1 MSRRLPGA
9 LFALFVAA
17 VLILVVLLVG
27 GPVLI
32 GLGVYIGVLAR
43 RGQARAVVDPAT
55 VSIPA
60 HSDSTRATAT
70 APNAAGRKF
79 FGLDPSYGLSATCI
93 GVGVLMFIAGVA
105 LINSPD
111 KPASYTEPPT
121 YGSDSPTYD
130 SGFPTYAPELP
141 TYASQAPVVLPTMP
155 PPTREPALVAPD
167 PYWTPASPT
176 PVQLPQQ
183 DAGSDAIQSQSAGL
197 PPEPA
202 LPQTTAPEAPDAG
215 DDNSAGGGDSAVYY
229 ENCAAAR
236 AAGAAPLYAGEPG
249 YRSAL
254 DRDHDGI
261 ACE

>member
-1 MSRRLPGA
+1 

-17 VLILVVLLVG
+17 ILILVVLLVG

-32 GLGVYIGVLAR
+32 GLGVYIGVLAY
-43 RGQARAVVDPAT
+43 RGQPRAVVDPAT
-55 VSIPA
+55 VSIPV
-60 HSDSTRATAT
+60 HSNSTPATAT
-70 APNAAGRKF
+70 APNGAGRKF
-79 FGLDPSYGLSATCI
+79 FRLDPSYGLSATCI
-93 GVGVLMFIAGVA
+93 GVGVLMFIGGVA
-105 LINSPD
+105 LIKSPD
-111 KPASYTEPPT
+111 KPASYTKP
-121 YGSDSPTYD
+121 PTYD

-155 PPTREPALVAPD
+155 PPTREPAFVTPD
-167 PYWTPASPT
+167 PYWTSASPT
-176 PVQLPQQ
+176 PVHLPQP

-202 LPQTTAPEAPDAG
+202 LPHTTSPEVPDAG

-254 DRDHDGI
+254 DRDHNGI